1 MIHKIIDTFFGWLCK
16 APLLYAPT
24 DFVLAVCEIIL
35 LYMCI
40 STLIHKN
47 GYRYFIN
54 FIYDEGKARGTSY
67 VNIKKKIKTEADIKR
82 IEKDIEQIYK
92 IRGVILVDF
101 QRL

>member
-1 MIHKIIDTFFGWLCK
+1 MKYMIINTFFGWLCK
-16 APLLYAPT
+16 APLLYTAT
-24 DFVLAVCEIIL
+24 DWIIAVCEIIL
-35 LYMCI
+35 LYICI
-40 STLIHKN
+40 TTLIHKN

-82 IEKDIEQIYK
+82 IEQDIERIHK

-101 QRL
+101 QKL